1 MSEGAKFM
9 RILIAL
15 ALLLGCL
22 TAANAQ
28 TFKPGDTIEI
38 SIFQD
43 SKLDRRV
50 LVGPDG
56 MISFPLAGHLRA
68 GGITAVALENEI
80 RNRLQKNYSDRLDVT
95 VSLISEG
102 RGDDET
108 KPRIF
113 LTGEILKPG
122 PYVLNKKINIVQAI
136 AQAGGLG
143 PFAAKQRIQI
153 RRKINGAE
161 SIYQFDYSAFE
172 TGADLT
178 GNIDLVGGDVII
190 IPERGL
196 FN

>member
-28 TFKPGDTIEI
+28 TFRPGDTIEI

-68 GGITAVALENEI
+68 GGVSAQALENEI

-102 RGDDET
+102 RPDDER

-122 PYVLNKKINIVQAI
+122 PYVLSTKINIVQAI

-153 RRKINGAE
+153 RRKINGSE
-161 SIYQFDYSAFE
+161 SIYQFDFNAFE
-172 TGADLT
+172 SGTDLT

-190 IPERGL
+190 VPERGL